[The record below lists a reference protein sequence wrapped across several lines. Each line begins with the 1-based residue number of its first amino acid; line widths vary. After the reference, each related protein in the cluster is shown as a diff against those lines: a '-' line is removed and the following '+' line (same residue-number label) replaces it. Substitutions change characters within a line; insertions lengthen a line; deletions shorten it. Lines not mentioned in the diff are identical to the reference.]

1 MGCSQCQENIKRK
14 TKINYGQENIYEP
27 NEVENVLNVEE
38 NAPNEE
44 ENTPNEGENSP
55 NENEYAPKE
64 VLQVIINTLIERK
77 KYLENKL
84 KIPQCSNNHNN
95 NTEMKYPE
103 GYQNYIN
110 QLVLNI
116 AELEQKDSKGKIPN
130 NSKIIINFY
139 TMTGQASIANVDK
152 ETKLCEA
159 FKMAF
164 SNERYTIN
172 SDRKTQFSDDYSKT
186 SNSRERFDFENI
198 EFSFNGDIISEKFM
212 KNEPV
217 SSLGN
222 NLNSPISILV
232 ILPFSTKI
240 ISKTKYNY
248 YYQ

>member
-27 NEVENVLNVEE
+27 NEVENVLNV
-38 NAPNEE
+38 E

-110 QLVLNI
+110 QLALNI

-139 TMTGQASIANVDK
+139 TMTGQTYIANVDK
-152 ETKLCEA
+152 EAKLCEA

-172 SDRKTQFSDDYSKT
+172 SNRKTQFSDDYSKT
-186 SNSRERFDFENI
+186 ANSKERFDFEKI
-198 EFSFNGDIISEKFM
+198 EFSFNGEIISEKFR
-212 KNEPV
+212 KNELV

-232 ILPFSTKI
+232 KFPLSKTI
-240 ISKTKYNY
+240 ISKTNYKYCY
-248 YYQ
+248 

>member
-1 MGCSQCQENIKRK
+1 MGCSQCQENKRR
-14 TKINYGQENIYEP
+14 KIINK
-27 NEVENVLNVEE
+27 VEKDV
-38 NAPNEE
+38 
-44 ENTPNEGENSP
+44 
-55 NENEYAPKE
+55 YAPKE
-64 VLQVIINTLIERK
+64 VLQEIINTLMKRK
-77 KYLENKL
+77 EFLEKKL
-84 KIPQCSNNHNN
+84 KIQQNPNNDNN

-103 GYQNYIN
+103 EYQKFIN
-110 QLVLNI
+110 QLILDI
-116 AELEQKDSKGKIPN
+116 GELEQKISKKEIPN

-139 TMTGQASIANVDK
+139 TMTGQSSIVNVDK

-222 NLNSPISILV
+222 NLNSSISILV